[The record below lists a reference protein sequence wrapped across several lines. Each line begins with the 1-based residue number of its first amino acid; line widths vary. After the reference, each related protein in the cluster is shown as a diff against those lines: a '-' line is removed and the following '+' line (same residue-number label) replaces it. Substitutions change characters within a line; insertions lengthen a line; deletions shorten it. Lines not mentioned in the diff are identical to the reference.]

1 MASTRSS
8 AGILVI
14 GLMALALVVSVG
26 AAATDAIYGE
36 GVVVEKN
43 VAQGTVT
50 LEGQIVLEV
59 GESTRIVAANGRRIT
74 LAELPVARRVS
85 GLIEAS
91 ADATVRYQGRRV
103 GGENLAEEIR
113 VGVQLPQ

>member
-1 MASTRSS
+1 MDS
-8 AGILVI
+8 ARRYAGMLVI
-14 GLMALALVVSVG
+14 GLMALALAGAAG

-36 GVVVEKN
+36 GLVLEKN
-43 VAQGTVT
+43 LARGNVT
-50 LEGQIVLEV
+50 LEGQIVLQV
-59 GESTRIVAANGRRIT
+59 SDSTRIVAANGRRIT

-91 ADATVRYQGRRV
+91 SGATVRYQGRRV
-103 GGENLAEEIR
+103 GGENLADEIR

>member
-1 MASTRSS
+1 MSTLRRC
-8 AGILVI
+8 AGMLVTGLLILTLAGPAAAETI
-14 GLMALALVVSVG
+14 SGEALVL
-26 AAATDAIYGE
+26 
-36 GVVVEKN
+36 EKN

-50 LEGQIVLEV
+50 LEGQIVLQV
-59 GESTRIVAANGRRIT
+59 RDSTRIVAANGRRIT
-74 LAELPVARRVS
+74 LRELPVARRVS

-91 ADATVRYQGRRV
+91 AEATVRYQGRRV